1 MMANFQGI
9 INLTALAVA
18 VVALVILN
26 GQIGEKSRP
35 VDLMLDLTA
44 TIAKGEVLSEQQQQN
59 LKDLLKS

>member
-1 MMANFQGI
+1 MANFQGI
-9 INLTALAVA
+9 INLTALVVA

>member
-1 MMANFQGI
+1 MANFQGI